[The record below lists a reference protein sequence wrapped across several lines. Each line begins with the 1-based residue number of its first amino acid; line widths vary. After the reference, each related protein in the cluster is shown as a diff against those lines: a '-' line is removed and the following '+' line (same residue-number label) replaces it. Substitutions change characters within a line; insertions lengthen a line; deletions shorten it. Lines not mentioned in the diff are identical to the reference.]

1 MLVKIQFLK
10 RYDINYCYVVC
21 ITGVQAVGCGPVP
34 DIAGYVVHMRPNICA
49 LDLLTHNNVLKHV
62 MTFFKIKVLV
72 ELKED
77 DPFISVSDSLN
88 ALKSLCLIFR
98 V

>member
-1 MLVKIQFLK
+1 M
-10 RYDINYCYVVC
+10 
-21 ITGVQAVGCGPVP
+21 GCGPVP
-34 DIAGYVVHMRPNICA
+34 DIAGYAVHMRPNICV